1 MWQRLHVPLYRA
13 WPEIQLA
20 LTLSPRDSLGLDN
33 ADSVLD
39 CINAGG
45 RRLAPH
51 GHLDEVSRSGL
62 RKGRSDSP
70 ATSNRVLRPHDGM
83 ASDRRLPGAALEV
96 SRSGLRKGRSDS
108 PAASNR
114 VLRPH
119 DGMASDRRLPGA
131 AQPSRRRARVCCL
144 RLILKP
150 LVVQIKTSK
159 QIDRRY
165 CSQMTNLFEVETIG
179 LDELYLHVCLIV
191 GASWICD
198 NNLKYGWSRD
208 GENNV
213 NIGDVGI
220 FR

>member
-70 ATSNRVLRPHDGM
+70 AT
-83 ASDRRLPGAALEV
+83 
-96 SRSGLRKGRSDS
+96 
-108 PAASNR
+108 SNR